1 MNPRTVQETAELFW
15 LCLERQQ
22 NIIGPWEQFK
32 LIPSILQRIAPL
44 KRRITY
50 RSPEPGV
57 RLVCTM
63 RVYDAEAAK
72 ALCAALEYNPVQS
85 LALGYKEAQ
94 SQFYAAVQRYY
105 VNESAMQYY
114 Q

>member
-44 KRRITY
+44 RRRITY

-85 LALGYKEAQ
+85 LSRGYKVAQ
-94 SQFYAAVQRYY
+94 NEFYEAVQRYFEY
-105 VNESAMQYY
+105 RTACMYY
-114 Q
+114 A